1 MTENEKKRTPKMMTI
16 RQIAA
21 TGLLPEHAL
30 RMMAKQGELPAITVG
45 NKLLVNYDKLVDR
58 LQAL

>member
-21 TGLLPEHAL
+21 TGLLPEYAL
-30 RMMAKQGELPAITVG
+30 RMMAKQGELPAIAVG